1 MKATYEPSIVAL
13 SFGIAFLGSYLA
25 ISVCEQYRQL
35 RLGVVDEKRVPQ
47 WWYLVVMAVCLGGV
61 GIWCMHFVG
70 MHAVTMYD
78 DNDVKVDVR
87 YNIGLTVLSLLV
99 ALILATIGLLISA
112 MDNVFS
118 KSRREIYELI
128 VTDASAMSMQSARN
142 ITSFQLLWIIGTHS
156 PKYLVLGGLCAGSGI
171 IVMHYTGMT
180 AMTFPGRIIWDVGTI
195 IGSCFIAFVAATAA
209 FWILFR
215 FLSTYTN
222 REYLRLLSAFLMA
235 VAVCGM
241 HYTGMAAARFEFD
254 SDVNIPVRRTMSSN
268 DAFLSGL
275 IVTSVV
281 SFIAAVMALADL
293 RYNVAKL
300 SYELSR
306 ADETIMSLPAGANAA
321 CLNHIQRYIVKR
333 KASNCSL
340 GILNQTAVFEADYN
354 EDANTM
360 NSGGSGGSGGLN
372 NGHTASVHPHNRSL
386 HLRSTSNSVN
396 ISTSHSYGTATP
408 SATFRRRVQPACSEI
423 ASPRDESL
431 EVMERGEAPILE
443 TQAELRV
450 HSKPSPEESM
460 ATLATTS
467 LSNRNIVV
475 PATTPATAN
484 DSDNGLTPTVAPA
497 LSATALSIQH
507 A

>member
-1 MKATYEPSIVAL
+1 
-13 SFGIAFLGSYLA
+13 
-25 ISVCEQYRQL
+25 
-35 RLGVVDEKRVPQ
+35 
-47 WWYLVVMAVCLGGV
+47 
-61 GIWCMHFVG
+61 
-70 MHAVTMYD
+70 
-78 DNDVKVDVR
+78 
-87 YNIGLTVLSLLV
+87 
-99 ALILATIGLLISA
+99 
-112 MDNVFS
+112 
-118 KSRREIYELI
+118 
-128 VTDASAMSMQSARN
+128 
-142 ITSFQLLWIIGTHS
+142 
-156 PKYLVLGGLCAGSGI
+156 
-171 IVMHYTGMT
+171 
-180 AMTFPGRIIWDVGTI
+180 
-195 IGSCFIAFVAATAA
+195 
-209 FWILFR
+209 
-215 FLSTYTN
+215 
-222 REYLRLLSAFLMA
+222 
-235 VAVCGM
+235 
-241 HYTGMAAARFEFD
+241 
-254 SDVNIPVRRTMSSN
+254 
-268 DAFLSGL
+268 
-275 IVTSVV
+275 
-281 SFIAAVMALADL
+281 
-293 RYNVAKL
+293 
-300 SYELSR
+300 
-306 ADETIMSLPAGANAA
+306 MSLPAGANAA

-450 HSKPSPEESM
+450 YSKPSPEESV

-484 DSDNGLTPTVAPA
+484 DSDNGLTPTVAPGS
-497 LSATALSIQH
+497 SATALSIQH